1 MFDILLN
8 PYNFLFIKF
17 PGYLKQTFI
26 LIIQNGGIFME
37 WFSTLISSSAFWVT
51 MGTIA
56 FTIFMRST
64 ITIFRMGATF
74 KTEFATK
81 GEQKEFEKQ
90 IIKDLR
96 EYKDELLKV
105 TMAASMEM
113 IREKLKDVDVIAQTA
128 QQMKATEA
136 KLEVQIKSAMEK
148 VDEVRGMA
156 DNLRALN
163 SKVERIEYGQ
173 NNSEIR
179 RKER

>member
-1 MFDILLN
+1 
-8 PYNFLFIKF
+8 
-17 PGYLKQTFI
+17 
-26 LIIQNGGIFME
+26 ME
-37 WFSTLISSSAFWVT
+37 WFTTLISSSAFWVT

-113 IREKLKDVDVIAQTA
+113 IKEKLRDVDAITQTA

-136 KLEVQIKSAMEK
+136 KLEIQIKSAMEK
-148 VDEVRGMA
+148 VEEVRGMA
-156 DNLRALN
+156 DNIRSLN
-163 SKVERIEYGQ
+163 AKVERIQYGQ
-173 NNSEIR
+173 DQTDVR
-179 RKER
+179 RKEK